1 MASLSG
7 RSIRRRGVLAMQ
19 PSAVWI
25 IYTLMFGYPVP
36 TLEARQFTSE
46 SACII
51 HMRSFSQQIIDSFK
65 LVCARQSIVPASS

>member
-1 MASLSG
+1 
-7 RSIRRRGVLAMQ
+7 MQ

-36 TLEARQFTSE
+36 ALKAHEFTSE

-51 HMRSFSQQIIDSFK
+51 HMRSYSQQIIDAFK
-65 LVCARQSIVPASS
+65 G

>member
-1 MASLSG
+1 MTQG
-7 RSIRRRGVLAMQ
+7 GILAMQ

-36 TLEARQFTSE
+36 TLEAHEFTSE

-51 HMRSFSQQIIDSFK
+51 HMRSYSQQIIEAFR